1 MPIDHARLTE
11 LFTEAMDLGDSD
23 RARLVDRVRAQD
35 PELAKELVAMLS
47 ADESIVTALRTAGLK
62 PDDVGDTFRK
72 PTIPTSQLGIP
83 GYKMKGVLGKGG
95 MGVVYSADQLDPA
108 RPVAIKVL
116 HMAAPEA
123 LARFVTEAQ
132 VMKQLEHPGITRVY
146 DSGEANGHPYIAM
159 EVIEG
164 MTLDAFLRTQE
175 PTLTKKLELFAEVCD
190 AVQYAHDKGVIHRDL
205 KPSNIMVRAAGGIA
219 IFDFGVARANGSNR
233 TQQGDFLGTLMYMSP
248 EQATGRTTDIDART
262 DVYALGVILFELVR
276 GSMPYDLRGLHTAQA
291 VRTIVGTA
299 PRPLGSPDRELD
311 AVCAQALSKQKQ
323 QRQASAAELAQQ
335 IRNVIA
341 TLPAA

>member
-1 MPIDHARLTE
+1 
-11 LFTEAMDLGDSD
+11 
-23 RARLVDRVRAQD
+23 
-35 PELAKELVAMLS
+35 
-47 ADESIVTALRTAGLK
+47 
-62 PDDVGDTFRK
+62 
-72 PTIPTSQLGIP
+72 
-83 GYKMKGVLGKGG
+83 
-95 MGVVYSADQLDPA
+95 
-108 RPVAIKVL
+108 
-116 HMAAPEA
+116 
-123 LARFVTEAQ
+123 
-132 VMKQLEHPGITRVY
+132 
-146 DSGEANGHPYIAM
+146 
-159 EVIEG
+159 
-164 MTLDAFLRTQE
+164 
-175 PTLTKKLELFAEVCD
+175 
-190 AVQYAHDKGVIHRDL
+190 
-205 KPSNIMVRAAGGIA
+205 
-219 IFDFGVARANGSNR
+219 
-233 TQQGDFLGTLMYMSP
+233 MYMSP